1 MRSLALTFLAL
12 AFAASMSA
20 VEPYLPT
27 DAERAR
33 WTMSD
38 LTNWS
43 IALEA
48 YKTDY
53 NHYPAGDA
61 EEIRKAVEPVYIN
74 RLPMND
80 AWGHAY
86 RVESD
91 GKTYRVVS
99 AGRDGKFDERSW
111 SEAAH
116 DLGYDED
123 AVAASGARWLLRSW
137 KFR

>member
-1 MRSLALTFLAL
+1 MRTLALTFLAL

-38 LTNWS
+38 LSSWN

-48 YKTDY
+48 YKTDH
-53 NHYPAGDA
+53 NHYPAGGAD
-61 EEIRKAVEPVYIN
+61 EVRDAVEPVYIN
-74 RLPMND
+74 ALPMTD

-99 AGRDGKFDERSW
+99 AGRDGKFDEESW
-111 SEAAH
+111 SEGARE
-116 DLGYDED
+116 LSYDAD
-123 AVAASGARWLLRSW
+123 AVAASGTRWLVRSW